1 VTEIYSLAAVF
12 GVGVVASV
20 IGTMVGGGSLLSIPL
35 LIFLG
40 LPPQVAIATDR
51 FAALGGAA
59 TALYRFSLSNKIVWR
74 FVPILAATSLAGS
87 LIGARL
93 LVNAESESLRFVVGL
108 LLIALVPFLFVKH
121 SFGVA
126 RRDVTQQRIAIGHT
140 LYFLVQVLA
149 GFFHAGTG
157 TMIYFI
163 LMAFFGVTIIEVA
176 ATQMLPFIVL
186 AVSSSI
192 IFAAAELIDYS
203 QGFVLMAG
211 TAVGGYLGAHIAV
224 RKGERWVRRLFVV
237 VVLISASQ
245 LLFR

>member
-1 VTEIYSLAAVF
+1 MTEFYSLTAVF
-12 GVGVVASV
+12 AVGVAASV

-59 TALYRFSLSNKIVWR
+59 TALCKFSLSNKIVWR
-74 FVPILAATSLAGS
+74 FVPVLAATSLAGS

-93 LVNAESESLRFVVGL
+93 LVDAETQLLRFVVGI
-108 LLIALVPFLFVKH
+108 LLIALVPFLFLKH
-121 SFGVA
+121 DFGIT
-126 RRDVTQQRIAIGHT
+126 RRGVTKQRIAIGHA

-192 IFAAAELIDYS
+192 VFAAAELIDYS
-203 QGFVLMAG
+203 LGFVLMAG

-224 RKGERWVRRLFVV
+224 RNGERWVRRVFVV

-245 LLFR
+245 LLLR